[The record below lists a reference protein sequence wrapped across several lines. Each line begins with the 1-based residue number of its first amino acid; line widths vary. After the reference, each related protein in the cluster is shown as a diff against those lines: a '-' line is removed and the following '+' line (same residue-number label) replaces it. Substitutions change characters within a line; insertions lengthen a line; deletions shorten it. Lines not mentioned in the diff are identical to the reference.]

1 MMVVDAH
8 VHMGP
13 ALANHA
19 APPLLKAETVEQTLE
34 IFDRSGIDVGCTF
47 APLIEGGDFEDYE
60 YERSNRFIYEATKA
74 HPDRFVG
81 YCRVNPNLGAQAT
94 DEMRRCREEYG
105 FRGLK
110 LHPDW
115 EYFYMNGP
123 TVRPVLD
130 RAAEY
135 GWPVIFHTGYY
146 PLSQPSL
153 ALPLAEAY
161 PTINFL
167 LAHLSY
173 RHTADAIIVAERC
186 KNVFLETSGN
196 ATALA
201 ISEVLRKIGPSQ
213 LIYGSDLPYT
223 EPDDVM
229 EKIALQPGLSAADR
243 DLILGGT
250 MARLLGLDP
259 DSLPTTRSL
268 AQGRT
273 TR

>member
-1 MMVVDAH
+1 
-8 VHMGP
+8 MGP
-13 ALANHA
+13 GLANHA
-19 APPLLKAETVEQTLE
+19 SAPLLDAETVSQTLA

-60 YERSNRFIYEATKA
+60 YTASNRFIYEATKA
-74 HPDRFVG
+74 HPDRFIG
-81 YCRVNPNLGAQAT
+81 YCRVNPNLGAQAL
-94 DEMRRCREEYG
+94 DEMTRCKEEYG

-123 TVRPVLD
+123 TVRPILD

-146 PLSQPSL
+146 PLSHPTL

-173 RHTADAIIVAERC
+173 RHTADAIIVARQC
-186 KNVFLETSGN
+186 PNVYLETSGN

-201 ISEVLRKIGPSQ
+201 IGEVLRQIGPAQ
-213 LIYGSDLPYT
+213 LVYGSDLPYT
-223 EPDDVM
+223 EPADVM
-229 EKIALQPGLSAADR
+229 EKIALQPQLSAADR

-250 MARLLGLDP
+250 MARLLGLDAEQRRSTG
-259 DSLPTTRSL
+259 SLV
-268 AQGRT
+268 QGGTAR
-273 TR
+273 